1 VILLGDLGNMS
12 KILIKIDGA
21 CYPNPGNMAI
31 GIVIYKDGKL
41 FKKISEAIG
50 YGTNNIAEYKA
61 LIRGL
66 EEVKE
71 INPKRVDIYCDSQ
84 LLVKQLNKKYKV
96 KNKGIIPLFNR
107 VEEIVRTIPGKIY
120 FNWNRRDENTMA
132 DGLAKRA
139 LTEEEISKRKR
150 SSKDLKVEQK
160 DDYFLVSSSKSG
172 KYYKVDIN
180 IPQCECIDFSRRA
193 RKLKLECKHIMAVR
207 DFLHESEKKREIK
220 SRPKMKILILSKMVK
235 SQVWEKVFN
244 ELNKKAKL
252 NLEFIIPKNEKRE
265 TIKKYLKEVE
275 AVIGGS
281 FSKEDLEQAKKLKL
295 IQIPFAGVDKLD
307 FSLYKNYPD
316 LFISNIHTNKFA
328 VAEHAFALILALAKN
343 IVRNDRDLRL
353 GRWHGFPVKE
363 PTVQLQGKSL
373 GIVGLGSIGWEIAK
387 MGYAFG
393 MKVFALKRTIE
404 EKDLKKKNI
413 LGFLGEKKDLEKVI
427 KESNFMVIAVPLT
440 KETKGLIGKKELKL
454 MKGKY
459 LINISRGLVI
469 DEEALFKS
477 LKEGNLAGAA
487 IDTWY
492 QYPSSEQKE
501 VLPSKYDFNQL
512 DNIVMSPH
520 TAGYTDRALEEN
532 IKPVFDNIMKI
543 YYGEEAD
550 NQIDPELEY

>member
-1 VILLGDLGNMS
+1 MS
-12 KILIKIDGA
+12 KVLMKVDGA

-50 YGTNNIAEYKA
+50 YGTNNVAEYKA

-71 INPKRVDIYCDSQ
+71 INPERVDIYCDSQ

-96 KNKGIIPLFNR
+96 RNKGIVPLFIR
-107 VEEIVRTIPGKIY
+107 VEEIIRTIPGKVY
-120 FNWNRRDENTMA
+120 FIWNRRDDNTMA

-139 LTEEEISKRKR
+139 LTEEEISKREQ
-150 SSKDLKVEQK
+150 SVKDLKVEQK
-160 DDYFLVSSSKSG
+160 DDYFLVSSSKPG

-180 IPQCECIDFSRRA
+180 IPQCECIDFLRRA

-207 DFLHESEKKREIK
+207 NFLQESGRKRETK
-220 SRPKMKILILSKMVK
+220 NRPEMKILILSKMVK
-235 SQVWEKVFN
+235 PQVWEKVFD
-244 ELNKKAKL
+244 ELNEKAKL
-252 NLEFIIPKNEKRE
+252 NLEFIISKKDERE
-265 TIKKYLKEVE
+265 TIEKYLKEVE
-275 AVIGGS
+275 AVVGGT

-316 LFISNIHTNKFA
+316 IFICNIHTNKFA

-343 IVRNDRDLRL
+343 IVINDRDLRL
-353 GRWHGFPVKE
+353 GKWHGFPAKE

-387 MGYAFG
+387 IGHTLG
-393 MKVFALKRTIE
+393 MKVFALKRKIE
-404 EKDLKKKNI
+404 ERDLKKKNI
-413 LGFLGEKKDLEKVI
+413 LEFLGEKKDLAEVI
-427 KESNFMVIAVPLT
+427 KESDFIVAAVPLT
-440 KETKGLIGKKELKL
+440 KETRGLIGKEELKL

-459 LINISRGLVI
+459 LINISRGVVI

-477 LKEGNLAGAA
+477 LKEGNLTGAA

-492 QYPSSEQKE
+492 QYPSSEQRE
-501 VLPSKYDFNQL
+501 VLPSKYDFNKL
-512 DNIVMSPH
+512 ANVVMSPH

-532 IKPVFDNIMKI
+532 IKSVFDNIVKI
-543 YYGEEAD
+543 YYGEEPESR
-550 NQIDPELEY
+550 IDPELEY

>member
-1 VILLGDLGNMS
+1 MS
-12 KILIKIDGA
+12 KILIKVDGA

-31 GIVIYKDGKL
+31 GIVIYKDGEL

-71 INPKRVDIYCDSQ
+71 INPERIDIYCDSQ

-107 VEEIVRTIPGKIY
+107 VEEIIRTIPGKVY
-120 FNWNRRDENTMA
+120 FIWNRRDDNTMA

-139 LTEEEISKRKR
+139 LTEEEISKREQ
-150 SSKDLKVEQK
+150 SAKDLKVEQK
-160 DDYFLVSSSKSG
+160 NDYFLVSSSKPG

-180 IPQCECIDFSRRA
+180 IPQCECIDFLRRA

-207 DFLHESEKKREIK
+207 NFLQESGRKRETK

-235 SQVWEKVFN
+235 PQVWEKAFN

-252 NLEFIIPKNEKRE
+252 NLEFIIPKKDERE
-265 TIKKYLKEVE
+265 TIKKYLKDVE
-275 AVIGGS
+275 AVIGEN

-316 LFISNIHTNKFA
+316 IFICNIHANKFA

-353 GRWHGFPVKE
+353 GRWHGFTVKE

-373 GIVGLGSIGWEIAK
+373 GIIGLGSIGWEIAK
-387 MGYAFG
+387 IGHTLG
-393 MKVFALKRTIE
+393 MKVFALKRKIE

-413 LGFLGEKKDLEKVI
+413 LEFLGEKKDLEKVI
-427 KESNFMVIAVPLT
+427 KESNFIVVAVPLT

-459 LINISRGLVI
+459 LINISRGVVI

-477 LKEGNLAGAA
+477 LKEGNLTGAA

-492 QYPSSEQKE
+492 QYPSSEQRE
-501 VLPSKYDFNQL
+501 VLPSKYDFNKL
-512 DNIVMSPH
+512 DNVVMSPH

-532 IKPVFDNIMKI
+532 IKSVFDDIVKI
-543 YYGEEAD
+543 YYGEEPESR
-550 NQIDPELEY
+550 IDPELEY

>member
-1 VILLGDLGNMS
+1 MS
-12 KILIKIDGA
+12 KILMKVDGA

-31 GIVIYKDGKL
+31 GIVIYKDGEL
-41 FKKISEAIG
+41 FNKISEAIG

-66 EEVKE
+66 EEVKK
-71 INPKRVDIYCDSQ
+71 INPERIDVYCDSQ

-107 VEEIVRTIPGKIY
+107 VEEIIRTIPGKAY
-120 FNWNRRDENTMA
+120 FIWNRRDDNFMA
-132 DGLAKRA
+132 DGLAKKA
-139 LTEEEISKRKR
+139 LIEEEISKREE
-150 SSKDLKVEQK
+150 SAKDLKVEKK
-160 DDYFLVSSSKSG
+160 DDYFLVSSSKPG

-180 IPQCECIDFSRRA
+180 IPLCECIDFLRRA

-207 DFLHESEKKREIK
+207 NFLQESGRKRETK
-220 SRPKMKILILSKMVK
+220 SRPEMKILILSKKVK
-235 SQVWEKVFN
+235 SQVWEKAFN

-252 NLEFIIPKNEKRE
+252 NLEFIIPKKDERE
-265 TIKKYLKEVE
+265 TIRKYLKEVE
-275 AVIGGS
+275 AVIGGT

-295 IQIPFAGVDKLD
+295 IQIPFAGVDKLN

-316 LFISNIHTNKFA
+316 IFICNIHANKNA

-343 IVRNDRDLRL
+343 IVTNDRDLRL
-353 GRWHGFPVKE
+353 GRWHGFSAKE
-363 PTVQLQGKSL
+363 STVQLQGKSL

-387 MGYAFG
+387 IGHTLG
-393 MKVFALKRTIE
+393 MKVYALKRKIE

-413 LGFLGEKKDLEKVI
+413 LEFLGEKKDLEKVI
-427 KESNFMVIAVPLT
+427 KKSDFIVVAVPLT

-459 LINISRGLVI
+459 LINISRGVVI

-477 LKEGNLAGAA
+477 LKEGNLTGAA

-492 QYPSSEQKE
+492 QYPSSEQRE
-501 VLPSKYDFNQL
+501 VLPSKYDFNKL
-512 DNIVMSPH
+512 DNVVMSPH

-532 IKPVFDNIMKI
+532 IKSVFDNIVKI
-543 YYGEEAD
+543 YYGEEPESR
-550 NQIDPELEY
+550 IDPELEY